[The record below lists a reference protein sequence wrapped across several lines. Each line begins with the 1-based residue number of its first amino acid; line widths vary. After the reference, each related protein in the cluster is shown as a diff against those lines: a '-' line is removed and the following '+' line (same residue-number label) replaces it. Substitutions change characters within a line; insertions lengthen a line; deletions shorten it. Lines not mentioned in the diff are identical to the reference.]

1 MDEPRET
8 PATAEQLS
16 AALAALGMY
25 SGANTPA
32 EHAEEA
38 ARLGGPQAY
47 RLRLANALLGAAQTE
62 AVLADTAA
70 TDLDDLTRRAAWEQQ
85 LVTAGAGEDEVKRIG
100 LIQWQ
105 VLRAATPLREIA
117 QRQATGPIPLAAAH
131 AADGLQALLGV
142 IAASQTAGRRRRH
155 RDPHRADTQTARG
168 PHRPGSRDRHHHLL
182 LDLLASVGPKASP

>member
-1 MDEPRET
+1 MEEPRET
-8 PATAEQLS
+8 PSTAEALA

-62 AVLADTAA
+62 ALLADTAA
-70 TDLDDLTRRAAWEQQ
+70 ASTDVDDRTRRAAWEQQ
-85 LVTAGAGEDEVKRIG
+85 LVTAGAGEDQVKRIR

-142 IAASQTAGRRRRH
+142 IAASQTAVAAG
-155 RDPHRADTQTARG
+155 DTATLTAQTTRLREARTALEAAIANTT
-168 PHRPGSRDRHHHLL
+168 LL
-182 LDLLASVGPKASP
+182 LDLLASVSP

>member
-1 MDEPRET
+1 MEEPRET
-8 PATAEQLS
+8 PSTVEALA

-70 TDLDDLTRRAAWEQQ
+70 TDLDDRTRRAAWEQQ
-85 LVTAGAGEDEVKRIG
+85 LVTAGAGEDQVKRIG

-142 IAASQTAGRRRRH
+142 IAASQTAVAAG
-155 RDPHRADTQTARG
+155 DTAALTAQTARL
-168 PHRPGSRDRHHHLL
+168 REARTALEAAIANTTVL
-182 LDLLASVGPKASP
+182 LDLLASVGP